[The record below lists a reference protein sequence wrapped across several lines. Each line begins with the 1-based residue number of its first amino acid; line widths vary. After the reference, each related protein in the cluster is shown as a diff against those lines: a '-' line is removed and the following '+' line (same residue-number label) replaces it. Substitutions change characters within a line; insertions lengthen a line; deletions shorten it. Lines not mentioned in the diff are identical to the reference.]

1 MITMHWYG
9 DEVAC
14 EPYFMRKLLLS
25 PLIKDL
31 YLEVRFAITVLS
43 FISKNNWQ
51 KIEFVIKY

>member
-1 MITMHWYG
+1 MHWYG